1 MSNSPTTR
9 RRQAE
14 HLRAQLMAT
23 LAAAPAPMPTAELRE
38 HLGTQLG
45 RPIVIEKIY
54 RALVILADRGE
65 IHRVPTRGRNTQWAS
80 TPADQSN
87 TVDSVPHRTADHLPR
102 RPAGESPQ
110 RPAI

>member
-9 RRQAE
+9 RRQGE
-14 HLRAQLMAT
+14 HLRAQLMAA
-23 LAAAPAPMPTAELRE
+23 LAAAPAPMTTAELRE
-38 HLGTQLG
+38 HLDTQLG

-54 RALVILADRGE
+54 RALVILAGRGE

-80 TPADQSN
+80 TPAAQRNSAD
-87 TVDSVPHRTADHLPR
+87 TVSQQTADVPLR
-102 RPAGESPQ
+102 STDGRPQ